1 MTQLNMDKNAI
12 FINQKLF
19 LFLKR
24 WFLLNKNEIILN
36 NIAKNINI
44 IDNKK
49 KSDNLNQKLIEVLKF
64 SLLINNQDYK

>member
-49 KSDNLNQKLIEVLKF
+49 KW
-64 SLLINNQDYK
+64 